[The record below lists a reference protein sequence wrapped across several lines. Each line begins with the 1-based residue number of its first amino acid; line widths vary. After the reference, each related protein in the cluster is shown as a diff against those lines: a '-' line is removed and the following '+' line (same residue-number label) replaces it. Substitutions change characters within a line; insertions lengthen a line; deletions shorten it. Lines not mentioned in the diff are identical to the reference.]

1 MPIFTGCSVRA
12 RIRTGAQTA
21 LAVHAK
27 PALRTARRPTRR
39 ACHDAAFR
47 VLGYK
52 LAAPNQPGQTLVAMA
67 YVGKTRDGVVPTVI
81 TPRRTSLDLK
91 AAEDAR
97 RSRKSPANLETE
109 EMTSI
114 RADFLVAD
122 AVL

>member
-1 MPIFTGCSVRA
+1 
-12 RIRTGAQTA
+12 
-21 LAVHAK
+21 
-27 PALRTARRPTRR
+27 
-39 ACHDAAFR
+39 
-47 VLGYK
+47 
-52 LAAPNQPGQTLVAMA
+52 MA

-114 RADFLVAD
+114 RADFLVVV
-122 AVL
+122 AVPTNRSARRQIPVDSKNL